1 MKIQELREKKIE
13 ELKVRLQ
20 EFAVSLHDL
29 NFKVANSQVKNIR
42 EIRDVKK
49 MVARIE
55 TIICQKELNK

>member
-20 EFAVSLHDL
+20 ELAVSLHDL